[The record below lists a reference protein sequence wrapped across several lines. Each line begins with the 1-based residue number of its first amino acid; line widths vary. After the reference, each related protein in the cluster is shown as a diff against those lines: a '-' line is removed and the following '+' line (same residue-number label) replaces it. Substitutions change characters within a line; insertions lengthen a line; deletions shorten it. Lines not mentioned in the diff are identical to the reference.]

1 MTVRVVTGAGA
12 SAIDAAA
19 IAAGTTSKA
28 LMQQAGAAAAEVMV
42 RRLGDALG
50 GGVIIF
56 TGPGNNGGDGWVVA
70 GRLAEL
76 GIPVRVHEVIESRT
90 GDAFSARAQVVN
102 RVSLGDGDG
111 SEVVIVDALLGTG
124 ARGAP
129 SGALAD
135 AVRTINQ
142 RRAAGAVV
150 VALDIPTGVDATT
163 GAGKLAVQADLTIS
177 FGTIKR
183 GHLLARASCG
193 AVVTVDIGLGS
204 HAGDPWPALVTESW
218 VANAIPAI
226 DPNAHKGTRRRIVI
240 VGGARGMAGAVVL
253 ATRAASRSGIGMVRA
268 LVADES
274 LVPVQTMAHEATAA
288 TWPISHS
295 DFTALIDGCHAVLV
309 GPGLG
314 RSPAAR
320 RVLETVLEVWQGPT
334 VLDADAIS
342 LFEGE
347 LNWLSAALAG
357 RPALLTPHVRE
368 FARLAGTTDDD
379 VLRNRFTIAEE
390 VAHAMGASIL
400 LKGVPTIITG
410 PTGTTMVSSSGT
422 PVLATAGSGDVLAGI
437 AATLLAQTGDSFMT
451 GACSAWIHG
460 RAGEM
465 ANAGRPVR
473 GVTLNDVL
481 DGLGHAWRLTSGA
494 PAPPVLA
501 ELPAITE
508 LRAEALE

>member
-1 MTVRVVTGAGA
+1 MTVRVVTGEGA
-12 SAIDAAA
+12 AAIDAAA
-19 IAAGTTSKA
+19 IAAGTSSRD
-28 LMQQAGAAAAEVMV
+28 LMHRAGAAAAEIMT

-50 GGVIIF
+50 GGVIVF

-70 GRLAEL
+70 GQLAER
-76 GIPVRVHEVIESRT
+76 GIPVRVQEVIESRT
-90 GDAFSARAQVVN
+90 GDAFIMRSQVLG
-102 RVSLGDGDG
+102 RVSLGAGDG
-111 SEVVIVDALLGTG
+111 TETVIVDALLGTG

-135 AVRTINQ
+135 AVRTMNE
-142 RRAAGAVV
+142 RRAAGAAV

-163 GAGKLAVQADLTIS
+163 GASRLAVTADLTIS

-183 GHLLARASCG
+183 GHLLARGLCG
-193 AVVTVDIGLGS
+193 AIVTVDIGLGTPDD
-204 HAGDPWPALVTESW
+204 AVWPELVTESW

-226 DPNAHKGTRRRIVI
+226 DPNAHKGTRRRIVV
-240 VGGARGMAGAVVL
+240 VGGARGMAGAIIL
-253 ATRAASRSGIGMVRA
+253 ASRAAARSGIGMVRA
-268 LVADES
+268 LVAEDS
-274 LVPVQTMAHEATAA
+274 LAPVQATAYEATAA
-288 TWPISHS
+288 TWPISHTE
-295 DFTALIDGCHAVLV
+295 FTALIEGCHAVLV

-320 RVLETVLEVWQGPT
+320 VLLETVLEVWQGPT
-334 VLDADAIS
+334 ILDADAIT

-368 FARLAGTTDDD
+368 FARLVGTTDDD

-390 VAHAMGASIL
+390 AAHATGATIL
-400 LKGVPTIITG
+400 LKGVPTVITG
-410 PTGTTMVSSSGT
+410 PTGTTKISSSGT

-437 AATLLAQTGDSFMT
+437 AATLLAQTGDSLVS

-460 RAGEM
+460 RAGEI

-473 GVTLNDVL
+473 GVTVTDVL
-481 DGLGHAWRLTSGA
+481 DGLGHAWRLTSHAAAA
-494 PAPPVLA
+494 PVMV
-501 ELPAITE
+501 ELPGLME
-508 LRAEALE
+508 FRAEAFE